1 MNVIEVTEVGGPE
14 VMKFVERPTPAPGA
28 RQMLVEADAIGVNFI
43 DLYRREGRYPLPLP
57 GTPGEEGSG
66 RVLAVGPGSTEFK
79 RGDRVA
85 WTTVL
90 GSYGSHVIVPIEKA
104 IHVPDAIDSDVA
116 AAALVQGMTAH
127 YLVHDSYVVNR
138 GETFL
143 VHAAAGGVGALLVQ
157 MIKRK
162 GGRVIGTVS
171 SAEKEQVAR
180 AAGADEVIRYDD
192 FGKRVRELTDGEG
205 VDAVYDSVG
214 AATFDES
221 LTCVRKRGTVVVF
234 GGASGAVPPFDI
246 MKLAWGGSLTL
257 TRPYLE
263 HFRAT
268 REEFQWRAHEVFRDV
283 IGGTLKIAIGGKYAL
298 ANAADAHRDL
308 KSRRTT
314 GKLLLLPRGL

>member
-14 VMKFVERPTPAPGA
+14 VMKLVERPTPAPAA

-43 DLYRREGRYPLPLP
+43 DIYRREGRYPLPLP

-66 RVLAVGPGSTEFK
+66 RVLAVGPETTEFK
-79 RGDRVA
+79 PGDRVA

-104 IHVPDAIDSDVA
+104 IHVPDAIGMDVA

-127 YLVHDSYVVNR
+127 YLVHDSYVVKP
-138 GETFL
+138 GDTLL
-143 VHAAAGGVGALLVQ
+143 VHAAAGGVGSLLVQ
-157 MIKRK
+157 MIKAK

-171 SAEKEQVAR
+171 SAEKEQRAR
-180 AAGADEVIRYDD
+180 GFGADEIIRYDD
-192 FGKRVRELTDGEG
+192 FGKRVRELTDGKG

-221 LTCVRKRGTVVVF
+221 LTCVRKRGTLVVF

-268 REEFQWRAHEVFRDV
+268 KDEFRWRANEVFRDV
-283 IGGTLKIAIGGKYAL
+283 IAGKLEVTIGGKYSL

-308 KSRRTT
+308 KSRRTM
-314 GKLLLLPRGL
+314 GKLLLMPRGV